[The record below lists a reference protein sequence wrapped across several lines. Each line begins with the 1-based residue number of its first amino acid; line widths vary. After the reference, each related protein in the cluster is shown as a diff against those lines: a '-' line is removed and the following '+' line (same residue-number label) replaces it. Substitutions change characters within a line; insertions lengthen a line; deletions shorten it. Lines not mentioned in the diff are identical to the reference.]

1 MVAKKNGLNKYLL
14 AFEINISRLKTRTE
28 SVTTPA
34 FYCGILTTAY
44 VHTSFNDRATKAAIE
59 VLADV
64 AIVAVDVP
72 TDEKV

>member
-1 MVAKKNGLNKYLL
+1 MAKKNGLNKYLL

-44 VHTSFNDRATKAAIE
+44 VHTSFNDRATKVAVE

-64 AIVAVDVP
+64 TIVAVGVP